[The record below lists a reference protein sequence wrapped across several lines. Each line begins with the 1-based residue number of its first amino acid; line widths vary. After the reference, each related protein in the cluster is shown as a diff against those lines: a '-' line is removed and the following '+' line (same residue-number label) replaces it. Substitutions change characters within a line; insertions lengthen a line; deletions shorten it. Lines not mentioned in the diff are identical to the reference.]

1 LAFVHKVNRLASS
14 RDGVVRHEHLPFSG
28 ERQVLMADTL
38 LPHHKLKAYGVAVE
52 LLAAVRASGIRDA
65 GLRDQAARAAK
76 SACLNCAE
84 GAAWVTR
91 GDKARSFGIARAE
104 GAEAAAAVEIASFA
118 GDASVE
124 SAEKVRLLAS
134 RLYAML
140 TPLVR

>member
-1 LAFVHKVNRLASS
+1 
-14 RDGVVRHEHLPFSG
+14 
-28 ERQVLMADTL
+28 MTDTP

-52 LLAAVRASGIRDA
+52 LLAAVRASAVKDA
-65 GLRDQAARAAK
+65 GLRDQALRAAK

-84 GAAWVTR
+84 GAARVTR

-104 GAEAAAAVEIASFA
+104 GAEAAAAVEIASLS
-118 GDASVE
+118 GDAS
-124 SAEKVRLLAS
+124 AEAATKVRLLAS